1 MDKPI
6 LPASTLILV
15 RDQPRFETL
24 LVTRHHQVD
33 FASNASVFPGGK
45 IDPQDLDQRWA
56 DHADGW
62 EATPAHER
70 SLRIAA
76 AREAFEESA
85 IMLARANRA
94 MRAEDWG
101 AIAAARDDVAK
112 KRATFL
118 DIVAKNELRVDLE
131 ALVPFARWITP
142 GFMPKRFDAMFYIA
156 IAPADQVAVS
166 DGWETVDA
174 EWLAPEDALRLG
186 AAGERTVLFPT
197 RLNLQRLNESANARQ
212 ALDMAR
218 GRPLIAVEPRRE
230 RRDDGDYLLLDADAG
245 YGDAFERI
253 IRPAR

>member
-15 RDQPRFETL
+15 RDEPRFETL
-24 LVTRHHQVD
+24 LVTRHHQAD

-56 DHADGW
+56 DHAAGW
-62 EATPAHER
+62 DQTPADER

-85 IMLARANRA
+85 IMLASANRM
-94 MRAEDWG
+94 MRAEDWS
-101 AIAAARDDVAK
+101 AIAAAREDVAQ
-112 KRATFL
+112 KRASFI
-118 DIVAKNELRVDLE
+118 DIIAKNELRVDLT
-131 ALVPFARWITP
+131 AFVPFARWITP
-142 GFMPKRFDAMFYIA
+142 SFMPKRFDAMFYIA

-174 EWLAPEDALRLG
+174 EWLAPHEALRLG

-197 RLNLQRLNESANARQ
+197 RLNLQRLAESSDARQ

-218 GRPLIAVEPRRE
+218 ARPLIAVEPRRE

-253 IRPAR
+253 GKPKR